1 MRIVVF
7 LFLFVCL
14 FGGML
19 LTTVHS
25 VGLHKDNFF
34 SDISWTFL
42 FFFFEQRL
50 ISHPPVGSS
59 RSSPERNLLLGCCTL
74 VVHKDALHRSGSLS
88 PGGTLGC
95 HW

>member
-1 MRIVVF
+1 
-7 LFLFVCL
+7 
-14 FGGML
+14 
-19 LTTVHS
+19 
-25 VGLHKDNFF
+25 
-34 SDISWTFL
+34 
-42 FFFFEQRL
+42 
-50 ISHPPVGSS
+50 VGSS